1 MAVSCLR
8 VTKPDQIDLI
18 FQLVLADCVFWNL
31 GQKYLGSFFDFIVI
45 VIVIVFLLVRS
56 CLLIGLITR
65 FSQRSVRS

>member
-31 GQKYLGSFFDFIVI
+31 GQKYLGSFFDFIVMSPHWSDYK
-45 VIVIVFLLVRS
+45 VLSEV
-56 CLLIGLITR
+56 G
-65 FSQRSVRS
+65 